1 VRVLALLLIH
11 VIAGYL
17 PATLAEAQVGPS
29 AHRVVAASESSAVV
43 AGVVQET
50 TVLQGARACT
60 PFWGQVAGRA
70 RLLLDAA
77 TAQIGSADDSVRL
90 LAGAPQHVR
99 DRSPPRLSP

>member
-17 PATLAEAQVGPS
+17 PATLAEAQVGPGPL
-29 AHRVVAASESSAVV
+29 RVVAASESSAVV
-43 AGVVQET
+43 ADVVQET
-50 TVLQGARACT
+50 TVLQGGRACT

-77 TAQIGSADDSVRL
+77 TAQIGSADDPVRL
-90 LAGAPQHVR
+90 LPGAPQHVR